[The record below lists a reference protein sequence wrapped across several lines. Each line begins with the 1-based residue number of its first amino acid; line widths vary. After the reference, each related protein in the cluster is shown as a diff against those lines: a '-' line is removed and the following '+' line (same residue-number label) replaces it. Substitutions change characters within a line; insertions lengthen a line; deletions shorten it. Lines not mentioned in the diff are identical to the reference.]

1 MSKSV
6 YQVIND
12 KIIEIMKQGVIP
24 WKQAWRDMYAPENY
38 YTGYKYR
45 GINLFLLTAVSE
57 SKGYSN
63 RWLTFRQIITLGGKL
78 KAYSKGY
85 PVVFWKMVNKPK
97 NDDLEE
103 TTPFPLLKYY
113 IVFNSSECYGLPVK
127 SNQYEYLTEEDR
139 ISRCEKVIRNYKDCP
154 EIVFGNFSPS
164 YQPNVDIIKIPT
176 FQTFKSADEYYSAIY
191 HELVHSTGH
200 PTRLNRTLVTNSTS
214 ESYSKEELIAELGSA
229 YLCSE
234 TKIDNNVIE
243 NQTAYIQ
250 SWLTT
255 LKDDPTL
262 LLQASSKAE
271 KSVKYILNKWEEFY
285 VERFNRPEERSKAA
299 MSVLH

>member
-24 WKQAWRDMYAPENY
+24 WKQAWRDLYAPENY

-45 GINLFLLTAVSE
+45 GINVFLLSAVSE

-63 RWLTFRQIITLGGKL
+63 RWLTFRQIVTLGGKL

-139 ISRCEKVIRNYKDCP
+139 ISRCEKVVRNYKDCP
-154 EIVFGNFSPS
+154 EIIFGDFNPS
-164 YQPNVDIIKIPT
+164 YDPNADIIKIPT
-176 FQTFKSADEYYSAIY
+176 FQTFKSASEYYSTLY

-200 PTRLNRTLVTNSTS
+200 PTRLNRTLSKDYNS

-229 YLCSE
+229 YLCAE

-243 NQTAYIQ
+243 NQSAYIQ
-250 SWLTT
+250 NWLTT

-271 KSVKYILNKWEEFY
+271 KSIKYILDKWEEYY